1 MTYIVAKDP
10 TVRERL
16 IRENRAYEESLI
28 KPIDW
33 DDPQVQANRAKFSA
47 MTKPCG
53 TPDTTDLDRLDAK
66 IQPSF
71 HSYLEDMWQEEMW
84 EDRHGNLQPKP
95 VHIQE
100 EPKEEKERPMTRAE
114 KFRHRPCLGCPDC
127 RHWDV
132 WKCECTN
139 PAPKAEICDW
149 ISERYKE
156 KGE

>member
-1 MTYIVAKDP
+1 MTYIMATDP

-16 IRENRAYEESLI
+16 IREHREYEESLL
-28 KPIDW
+28 KPIDYS
-33 DDPQVQANRAKFSA
+33 DPQVQKNMAEFRARI
-47 MTKPCG
+47 KPCG

-100 EPKEEKERPMTRAE
+100 EPKEEEDRPMTNWE
-114 KFRHRPCLGCPDC
+114 KMRFRPCLGCPDC
-127 RHWDV
+127 RHW
-132 WKCECTN
+132 KNFECTN

-149 ISERYKE
+149 ISERYME